1 MNQDQAITNDVYSQN
16 FVENMSCTSIFE
28 YIRVFE
34 LLVSGDIRMTFTKI
48 KVCIATIAAMA
59 SISANAQQF
68 PDRTIRLTVPVA
80 TGGILDSVSRIVAGP
95 MSTELGQPVI
105 VDNRAG
111 ASGNIGA
118 TVVARSAPDGYNVL
132 VGYSMFHVGNPAL
145 FSKIEWD
152 PIRDFKSVALLV
164 VSPHIIA
171 VNPSLPVNSLKEL
184 VDYAKANPGKLNYS
198 SPGTGSV
205 PHVGMELF
213 KQNVNLDIV
222 HVPYKGAGPGVK
234 DTAAGVVQLTVATP
248 PSLKPF
254 IDSGMLR
261 PLAIAA
267 PQRNPA
273 FPDVPTTAEAGF
285 PGFELEAWVGFFVP
299 KQTPDSVADRLS
311 QATQIALKDPKAE
324 SALNNLGLEIRYLPP
339 KDLDALV
346 EKDIAYWQPV
356 IRDAKIRID

>member
-1 MNQDQAITNDVYSQN
+1 M
-16 FVENMSCTSIFE
+16 TS
-28 YIRVFE
+28 
-34 LLVSGDIRMTFTKI
+34 TKI
-48 KVCIATIAAMA
+48 KFWIATVAAMA
-59 SISANAQQF
+59 SFSVFAQTF
-68 PDRTIRLTVPVA
+68 PNKTVRLVVPVA
-80 TGGILDSVSRIVAGP
+80 PGGILDQVSRIVAGP

-105 VDNRAG
+105 VENRAG
-111 ASGNIGA
+111 GSGNIGA
-118 TVVARSAPDGYNVL
+118 TAVARSAPDGYNVL

-145 FSKIEWD
+145 FTTIEWD

-171 VNPSLPVNSLKEL
+171 VHPSVPVNSLKEL

-213 KQNVNLDIV
+213 KQSATVDIV

-234 DTAAGVVQLTVATP
+234 DTAAGVVQMTVATP
-248 PSLKPF
+248 PSLKAF
-254 IDSGMLR
+254 IDSGMLK

-267 PQRNPA
+267 PKRNPA
-273 FPDVPTTAEAGF
+273 FPNVPTTAEAGF
-285 PGFELEAWVGFFVP
+285 PGFELEAWVAFFVP
-299 KQTPDSVADRLS
+299 KQTPDGVADRLS
-311 QATQIALKDPKAE
+311 KATQTALKDPKAE
-324 SALNNLGLEIRYLPP
+324 AALNTLGLEIRYLAP

-356 IRDAKIRID
+356 IRNAKIRID